1 MFRFSNQPIVSS
13 KFVFGVGNFGVL
25 YDVVPTT
32 GQNGA
37 AVLLNDGGVNGDYV
51 RLRID
56 SIDPTITS
64 LFVYED
70 GSFESQGTG
79 QWTYYYSENGIE
91 NPTLNT
97 VTINPFV
104 TDSNISIA
112 DTLPSLL
119 SSISLN
125 PPYALFTE
133 TYNNN
138 QYVSIPAKVA
148 TAISADVDDSSR
160 IDFRIKFKLNSTVG
174 GTLYQGTSD
183 TSFLKIQ
190 SATTLVYRM
199 SNGGYEAITLSTP
212 ITLNTLHE
220 LHFRRYKS
228 GTEGTVVEVELDG
241 VIVGRQI
248 NRSAVAAGLENTPDK
263 LGPFQTGTVVYEC
276 TLQGFR
282 YINNVDDL
290 QTTWGDGT
298 LVNYPAD
305 SSKWILYDNTYPPEP
320 AESNVT
326 ISDVLPSLLSS
337 ISLNY
342 LSNTNLSIA
351 ENFGALQ
358 SSVTLTY
365 QSEDS
370 NLTISDVLPAL
381 SSSVTITNVVPEY
394 NISISDSFSPLQSSM
409 SLVNGIPESSLSI
422 ATTLPSLSSSVSIE
436 NVVPTYSLAITTSLP
451 SLQSAVGLSYED
463 AIYDITISDNLPS
476 LQSTITLENIVP
488 VYTLEITDSFAA
500 LQSSVNIINGE
511 LTIHVAPQNLIYIKP
526 KPRFITLR

>member
-70 GSFESQGTG
+70 GSFEAQGTG

-104 TDSNISIA
+104 TDSN
-112 DTLPSLL
+112 
-119 SSISLN
+119 
-125 PPYALFTE
+125 
-133 TYNNN
+133 
-138 QYVSIPAKVA
+138 
-148 TAISADVDDSSR
+148 
-160 IDFRIKFKLNSTVG
+160 
-174 GTLYQGTSD
+174 
-183 TSFLKIQ
+183 
-190 SATTLVYRM
+190 
-199 SNGGYEAITLSTP
+199 
-212 ITLNTLHE
+212 
-220 LHFRRYKS
+220 
-228 GTEGTVVEVELDG
+228 
-241 VIVGRQI
+241 
-248 NRSAVAAGLENTPDK
+248 
-263 LGPFQTGTVVYEC
+263 
-276 TLQGFR
+276 
-282 YINNVDDL
+282 
-290 QTTWGDGT
+290 
-298 LVNYPAD
+298 
-305 SSKWILYDNTYPPEP
+305 
-320 AESNVT
+320 
-326 ISDVLPSLLSS
+326 
-337 ISLNY
+337 
-342 LSNTNLSIA
+342 
-351 ENFGALQ
+351 
-358 SSVTLTY
+358 
-365 QSEDS
+365 
-370 NLTISDVLPAL
+370 LTISDVLPAL

-394 NISISDSFSPLQSSM
+394 NLSISDSFSPLQSSM

-451 SLQSAVGLSYED
+451 SLQSTVGLSYED
-463 AIYDITISDNLPS
+463 ALYDITISDNLPS
-476 LQSTITLENIVP
+476 LQSAITLENIVP